1 MSKIHERSKSEIRED
16 LKEDVEDFL
25 ANGGKITVI
34 ENKKKEPKLKVKM
47 KETRPGQKKGSYNLG
62 YRTSHWG

>member
-34 ENKKKEPKLKVKM
+34 ENKKKEPKLKVKI
-47 KETRPGQKKGSYNLG
+47 KETRP
-62 YRTSHWG
+62 